1 MFAVEIR
8 QPGQAW
14 LVSLRGELDFSSAV
28 QLREAVE
35 RVVSGLLQPGLMVI
49 DCAGLGFCDSS
60 GISSLIAIHQWL
72 SARGSTLRLAAVPP
86 AVARIFRLTGLD
98 QLVGVYPTASEALA
112 VDGGGA
118 AASSPAD
125 TSASTQAAVQG

>member
-1 MFAVEIR
+1 MVGVAARRAGFQQRRALRKAVEK
-8 QPGQAW
+8 
-14 LVSLRGELDFSSAV
+14 
-28 QLREAVE
+28 
-35 RVVSGLLQPGLMVI
+35 VVAGLMQPGLMVI

-125 TSASTQAAVQG
+125 TSASTHAAVQG